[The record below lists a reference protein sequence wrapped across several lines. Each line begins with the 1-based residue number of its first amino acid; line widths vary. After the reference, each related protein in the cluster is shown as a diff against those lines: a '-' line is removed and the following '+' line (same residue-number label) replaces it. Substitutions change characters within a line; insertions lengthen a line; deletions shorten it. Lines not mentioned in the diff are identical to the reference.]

1 MTDKMRKRQFSA
13 APDVLEDVQE
23 ILVGLLPED
32 LAQHDLMQP
41 AAPPCRRLECKAS
54 VEKLS
59 IDAPV
64 PL

>member
-1 MTDKMRKRQFSA
+1 M
-13 APDVLEDVQE
+13 QE
-23 ILVGLLPED
+23 LLVRLLPED